1 MPAAR
6 FAAGWMVQEV
16 SVAPA
21 AICVL
26 PVALMIN
33 RVGSL
38 EETLAMVAAA
48 LPVLALPGPAAASGP
63 SPLLDALADPWLA
76 RQIDPEDFPAGPLSE
91 ADLLRLVRQ
100 RLARA
105 DSRD

>member
-1 MPAAR
+1 MTVAPYVPAAR

-48 LPVLALPGPAAASGP
+48 LPVLVIVSAFAAGCS
-63 SPLLDALADPWLA
+63 
-76 RQIDPEDFPAGPLSE
+76 
-91 ADLLRLVRQ
+91 
-100 RLARA
+100 
-105 DSRD
+105 